1 MNWRTQW
8 YGIGVLGLS
17 GCLLVGCASLPEW
30 AQPDESLDYALS
42 DPVVPRV
49 ERAQMPEGRPVT
61 LQQPVPPPTSIAPPV
76 AIGPPPGVTQT
87 SLSSRGTV
95 RVSVRAWVNG
105 RPIFEDEIMQM
116 AGQDIR
122 RIQTTLPEPQRS
134 QQLSELMNVVLE
146 GIIDQELMYQDAVKR
161 LEKVNPTGLEKL
173 KEYVDQEF
181 DKSLDKMRR
190 ANMPEA
196 DIREIEPVARRLLAR
211 NLISGEYARTRIRP
225 IVESRVGLSEI
236 REYYEE
242 HKNEFQTL
250 DKVTWQDIFIPLNP
264 NQPTINDLVR
274 FAEEQIRKCRPGT
287 DDFNKLMVYNEGDS
301 KLRNGE
307 GLGSRLS
314 YRDAAGKLIDGDI
327 RPMELAQP
335 LASLRE
341 GEIGPV
347 IPFSTGVHLIRV
359 TKREYAGQI
368 PLNDETQKTIRKK
381 LEGQLFEREYR
392 RIVRELKTRAVVR
405 MERDS

>member
-1 MNWRTQW
+1 MTWHTRW
-8 YGIGVLGLS
+8 YGIGVLGFSSWLVT
-17 GCLLVGCASLPEW
+17 GCSSLPEW
-30 AQPDESLDYALS
+30 AQPDEPLDLVLS
-42 DPVVPRV
+42 APVVPRV

-61 LQQPVPPPTSIAPPV
+61 LAQPVPPPTPIAPPV

-105 RPIFEDEIMQM
+105 KPIFNDEVMQM
-116 AGQDIR
+116 AGQDIQ
-122 RIQTTLPEPQRS
+122 RIHSSLSEPHRS
-134 QQLSELMNVVLE
+134 QKMAELMQTVLD

-161 LEKVNPTGLEKL
+161 LEKVNPTGLDKL

-190 ANMPEA
+190 ANMPDS
-196 DIREIEPVARRLLAR
+196 DIREIEPVVRRLLAR
-211 NLISGEYARTRIRP
+211 NLIASEYARTRIRP
-225 IVESRVGLSEI
+225 IVDSRVGLSEI
-236 REYYEE
+236 REYYDE

-250 DKVTWQDIFIPLNP
+250 DKVTWQDIFIPINP

-274 FAEEQIRKCRPGT
+274 FAQEKIRNCRPGT
-287 DDFNKLMVYNEGDS
+287 DDFDKLMAYNEGDS
-301 KLRNGE
+301 KLRNGA

-314 YRDAAGKLIDGDI
+314 YRDAAGKLIEGDI
-327 RPMELAQP
+327 RPAELDEP
-335 LASLRE
+335 LSRLRE

-359 TKREYAGQI
+359 TKREYAGQL

-381 LEGQLFEREYR
+381 MEGQLFEREYR
-392 RIVRELKTRAVVR
+392 RIVRELKTRAVIR